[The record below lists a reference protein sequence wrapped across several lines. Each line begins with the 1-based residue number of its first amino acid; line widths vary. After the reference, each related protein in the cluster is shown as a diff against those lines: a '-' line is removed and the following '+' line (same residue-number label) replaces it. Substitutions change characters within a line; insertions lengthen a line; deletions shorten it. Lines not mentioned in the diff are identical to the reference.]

1 MCACDWCPCVYDYI
15 YKWTYGC
22 GPLTFLWESL
32 PLSNLHQTCGN
43 KDHPDEDKENYFF
56 SSKLETWES
65 FLVEKKEKALD
76 KYYLI
81 GHCWHRKIEGEL
93 AI

>member
-1 MCACDWCPCVYDYI
+1 MR
-15 YKWTYGC
+15 K
-22 GPLTFLWESL
+22 L
-32 PLSNLHQTCGN
+32 
-43 KDHPDEDKENYFF
+43 F
-56 SSKLETWES
+56 SG
-65 FLVEKKEKALD
+65 KKEKALD